1 MNNTFTDEKVNTSF
15 CPEDNACIIPSINP
29 EDNTCISP
37 KGIIYNCSIDP
48 KGNITGFTEDHVK
61 ALYNPVKNTWFYG
74 QDIGRNNL
82 VSLKD
87 RTVEERKEIVRKAH
101 KAREENKER
110 EKSMNDLAKA
120 LLRQEAPEE
129 EIEEVLGNNRS
140 SLLDNSYASLILAAM
155 VKGAKEGSFKCAE
168 FIRDTAG
175 YKPKNEV
182 ELQADIMTEADK
194 SLIDKALKTG

>member
-1 MNNTFTDEKVNTSF
+1 MNNTFTDDKVNTSF

-61 ALYNPVKNTWFYG
+61 ALYNPNKNKWFFG
-74 QDIGRNNL
+74 SGIGSNNL
-82 VSLKD
+82 ISLRE
-87 RTVEERKEIVRKAH
+87 RTESEKKEIRGKALESYRKNL
-101 KAREENKER
+101 EEKRDFN
-110 EKSMNDLAKA
+110 NLAKA
-120 LLRQEAPEE
+120 MLDQILSDRQIKDIVGDNDNFMIDNTLGGALLNAMM
-129 EIEEVLGNNRS
+129 
-140 SLLDNSYASLILAAM
+140 NSAL
-155 VKGAKEGSFKCAE
+155 KGSFKAFE
-168 FIRDTAG
+168 AVRDTAG